1 MHPKFTVIVHFGAK
15 FTAKKP
21 KILLKTNISGKTT
34 FLGISKNVSHQVPE
48 KPHDSCKVNQ
58 KHTIFGPNLDINCP
72 PGTTSKDYQKFSH
85 SL

>member
-34 FLGISKNVSHQVPE
+34 FLGISKNVSPR
-48 KPHDSCKVNQ
+48 SQ
-58 KHTIFGPNLDINCP
+58 KNHMILVKLIKNIPFLGPI
-72 PGTTSKDYQKFSH
+72 
-85 SL
+85 